1 MLELNEMELDEV
13 AGGPIWYRA
22 LQAVR
27 VGQAIGEELVEM
39 GERLHDAVCQH

>member
-1 MLELNEMELDEV
+1 MLELTEMELDEV

-22 LQAVR
+22 LQAAR
-27 VGQAIGEELVEM
+27 IGKEIGEELVEL